1 MRDLIWR
8 GAFGKEGGGLPPT
21 LVGSAALMSNVI
33 AGPAFVV
40 QNNIDTD
47 QIIPAEYL
55 TLVPTI
61 PDEYEKLGT
70 YALIGLPESLYSTR
84 YVEEGAT
91 KTKYPIVIG
100 GRNFGCGSSREHAPI
115 ALGAAGCKV
124 VVAESFARIFFR
136 NCVATGELYPYDS
149 ATPLSF
155 EINSGVYVVVV
166 FDKDELRANGKTYPL
181 KPLGEVKPVIDAG
194 GLFEFARQNGFIPSE
209 EKAD

>member
-1 MRDLIWR
+1 
-8 GAFGKEGGGLPPT
+8 
-21 LVGSAALMSNVI
+21 MSNVI
-33 AGPAFVV
+33 AGPAYVV

-47 QIIPAEYL
+47 QIIPAQYL

-61 PDEYEKLGT
+61 PDEYEKLGA

-115 ALGAAGCKV
+115 ALGAAGCEV

-136 NCVATGELYPYDS
+136 NSIATGELYPYESEGSLVD
-149 ATPLSF
+149 
-155 EINSGVYVVVV
+155 VVKTGDHVEV
-166 FDKDELRANGKTYPL
+166 DFDQDELRVNGHAYPL
-181 KPLGEVKPVIDAG
+181 KPLGEVRPVIDAG
-194 GLFEFARQNGFIPSE
+194 GIFDFARQSGLIPSRGE
-209 EKAD
+209 Q